1 MGQII
6 LKTKQTNV
14 NGEER
19 ITTSRV
25 SYSTI
30 SSDLI
35 CAATP
40 ISRPCS
46 PEGESIHAPT
56 PRHIHLP
63 QVLPPPRG

>member
-19 ITTSRV
+19 ITTSRI

-30 SSDLI
+30 SSDLY
-35 CAATP
+35 
-40 ISRPCS
+40 
-46 PEGESIHAPT
+46 
-56 PRHIHLP
+56 
-63 QVLPPPRG
+63 Q